1 MKTKNFTNR
10 LDAITDNLKKSIEN
24 YEKSAE
30 NLEKLGRL
38 IIRQIE
44 EDEKKKK

>member
-10 LDAITDNLKKSIEN
+10 LDAITDNLKKSIED
-24 YEKSAE
+24 YEKSAN
-30 NLEKLGRL
+30 NLEKVGRL

-44 EDEKKKK
+44 EDKKKKK